1 MRSGRGRAS
10 ARNIMAI
17 MRSDPA
23 KTLIHFRHRDTN
35 TKKAKGGGM
44 LSLGHSVEASFRL
57 DGTGQEASEARQL

>member
-23 KTLIHFRHRDTN
+23 KNLIYFRHRDTN
-35 TKKAKGGGM
+35 AEKAKGGGM